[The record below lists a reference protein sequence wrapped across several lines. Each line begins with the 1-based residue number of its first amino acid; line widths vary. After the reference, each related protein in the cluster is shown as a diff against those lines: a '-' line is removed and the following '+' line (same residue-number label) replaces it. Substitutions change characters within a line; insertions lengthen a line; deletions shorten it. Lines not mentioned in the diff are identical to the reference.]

1 MVLKSLILQGF
12 KSFPDR
18 TEIKFLGGM
27 TAIVGPNGSG
37 KSNISDA
44 IRWVLGEQS
53 LRSLRGA
60 KMEDVIFGGTAKR
73 GPVGFAEV
81 SLILDNSAG
90 IFRSPFAEIM
100 VTRRYYRSGESE
112 YSLGKK
118 HCRLRDIRELFMDTG
133 LGLDGY
139 SSIGQG
145 RIDEILSL
153 RSEDRRG
160 VFEEAAGITK
170 FRARKE
176 EAERRLAATED
187 NLTRIRDLYDELGRQ
202 LEPLE
207 KQAKKT
213 EKFLVLRDELRV
225 LEVSLWLEQLERL
238 KSEAEKRSRDAEVC
252 RRQLENAKSEQERR
266 YQQAEQLTADLHG
279 IDRETEALRTSLREA
294 ESREAGQASRIAVLH
309 ANLENCRANLERVHR
324 ENEERAKQAEKLAE
338 QFSAQ
343 ETRIAELEQSRAEA
357 RERLAA
363 QEDRLA
369 QHREAEGAAAAALE
383 RAEQARAA
391 AQNEQHTL
399 ALERTA
405 AQTGLAG
412 MDGQQDDLHRA
423 LENAGDRLKAVQ
435 EEQSAFES
443 RVSAGQ
449 TALRQAQA
457 QAGEA
462 DAALRQA
469 KADADALG
477 TALRQAESALTDARN
492 RAAMLR
498 DMQRDYDGFAR
509 SVRSVMQQAGRG
521 RLSGVHGPVS
531 ALLSTENRFVT
542 AIDTALGASASS
554 IVVGYA
560 DALGTALRQ
569 AESALTDARNRAAML
584 RDMQRDY
591 DGFARSVRSVMQ
603 QAGRGRLSGVHGPV
617 SALLST
623 ENRFVTAIDTALGAS
638 ASSIVVG
645 SAEDGRA
652 CIEYLRRTD
661 GGRATFL
668 PLDTIRSASL
678 RESGLD
684 RERGCCGTADTLVQ
698 FDETYGAVVRS
709 LLARTVVCE
718 NMDAALA
725 LARSRGH
732 RFRIVTL
739 DGQIIQPGGAMTG
752 GSASRGTGA
761 LARAGRLRAAEEQAE
776 RCEAARKTAEQ
787 RFRAAEKQ
795 LHACETACETQNAAL
810 RRQAEAQA
818 ALAAA
823 CTQHRALLGSAQAR
837 QEELMQQQ
845 RSMEAEKQRS
855 AEMLASFDA
864 REAQAG
870 TQLRDAETRVQTCRD
885 ALARLRT
892 EAAEQEAQ
900 LAGQR
905 TALTRTEAELSGEK
919 RALEQMRALRCETD
933 AGISSAAD
941 SIKRYECECER
952 MQDELAEE
960 KAAHERSE
968 TLART
973 LREQLEQTGKRRE
986 QVEERRTAVRRDA
999 QDAGEQILGMEREAS
1014 RLENR
1019 AGQLKAEEAQLLG
1032 RMWESY
1038 ELTPTPAAALA
1049 QPLDDPAAARERA
1062 HELRGEIRALG
1073 SVNPDAVEEYRRVRE
1088 RYAFMG
1094 GQKDDLERAQR
1105 ELYRVI
1111 DRLTVNMKE
1120 IFASEFARLNVLFGQ
1135 TFREIFGGGHAEL
1148 ALADTSDI
1156 LSCGIDIRVSPPGKA
1171 VKTITLLSGGEKAFV
1186 AITLY
1191 FAILKLRPAPFCVLD
1206 EIEAALDDVNVQRYA
1221 KYIRKL
1227 TDFTQFIVITHRR
1240 GTMEEAD
1247 MLYGVTM
1254 QEQGVSKLL
1263 MLNLAEAEKRLKNT
1277 IK

>member
-53 LRSLRGA
+53 SRSLRGA

-81 SLILDNSAG
+81 SLILDNSTG
-90 IFRSPFAEIM
+90 VFRSPFTEIM

-112 YSLGKK
+112 YYLGKK

-187 NLTRIRDLYDELGRQ
+187 NLTRIRDLYEELGRQ

-207 KQAKKT
+207 KQAEKT

-294 ESREAGQASRIAVLH
+294 ESREAGQASRIAVLR
-309 ANLENCRANLERVHR
+309 ANLANCRANLERVHR

-343 ETRIAELEQSRAEA
+343 ETRIAELEQSSAEA

-469 KADADALG
+469 KAD
-477 TALRQAESALTDARN
+477 
-492 RAAMLR
+492 
-498 DMQRDYDGFAR
+498 
-509 SVRSVMQQAGRG
+509 
-521 RLSGVHGPVS
+521 
-531 ALLSTENRFVT
+531 
-542 AIDTALGASASS
+542 
-554 IVVGYA
+554 A

-919 RALEQMRALRCETD
+919 RALEQMWALRCETD
-933 AGISSAAD
+933 AGLSSAAD

-968 TLART
+968 TLTRT
-973 LREQLEQTGKRRE
+973 LREQMEQTGKRRE

-999 QDAGEQILGMEREAS
+999 QGAGEQILGMEREAS

-1049 QPLDDPAAARERA
+1049 QPLDAPAAARERA

>member
-53 LRSLRGA
+53 SRSLRGA

-81 SLILDNSAG
+81 SLILDNSTG
-90 IFRSPFAEIM
+90 VFRSPFAEIM

-112 YSLGKK
+112 YYLGKK

-187 NLTRIRDLYDELGRQ
+187 NLTRIRDLYEELGRQ

-207 KQAKKT
+207 KQAEKT

-343 ETRIAELEQSRAEA
+343 ETRIAELEQSSAEA

-369 QHREAEGAAAAALE
+369 QHREAESAAAAALE

-412 MDGQQDDLHRA
+412 MDGQQEDLHRA

-554 IVVGYA
+554 IVVG
-560 DALGTALRQ
+560 
-569 AESALTDARNRAAML
+569 
-584 RDMQRDY
+584 
-591 DGFARSVRSVMQ
+591 
-603 QAGRGRLSGVHGPV
+603 
-617 SALLST
+617 
-623 ENRFVTAIDTALGAS
+623 
-638 ASSIVVG
+638 

-668 PLDTIRSASL
+668 PLDTIRPSTL

-787 RFRAAEKQ
+787 RFRAAEKR

-845 RSMEAEKQRS
+845 RSMEMEKQRS
-855 AEMLASFDA
+855 AEVLASFDA

-905 TALTRTEAELSGEK
+905 TALTRTEAELSGEN

-933 AGISSAAD
+933 AGLSSAAD

-968 TLART
+968 TLTRT

-1019 AGQLKAEEAQLLG
+1019 TGQLKAEEAQLLG
-1032 RMWESY
+1032 RLWESY

>member
-1 MVLKSLILQGF
+1 MSTQPQYTV
-12 KSFPDR
+12 
-18 TEIKFLGGM
+18 
-27 TAIVGPNGSG
+27 
-37 KSNISDA
+37 
-44 IRWVLGEQS
+44 
-53 LRSLRGA
+53 
-60 KMEDVIFGGTAKR
+60 
-73 GPVGFAEV
+73 
-81 SLILDNSAG
+81 
-90 IFRSPFAEIM
+90 
-100 VTRRYYRSGESE
+100 
-112 YSLGKK
+112 
-118 HCRLRDIRELFMDTG
+118 
-133 LGLDGY
+133 
-139 SSIGQG
+139 
-145 RIDEILSL
+145 
-153 RSEDRRG
+153 
-160 VFEEAAGITK
+160 
-170 FRARKE
+170 
-176 EAERRLAATED
+176 
-187 NLTRIRDLYDELGRQ
+187 
-202 LEPLE
+202 
-207 KQAKKT
+207 
-213 EKFLVLRDELRV
+213 
-225 LEVSLWLEQLERL
+225 
-238 KSEAEKRSRDAEVC
+238 
-252 RRQLENAKSEQERR
+252 
-266 YQQAEQLTADLHG
+266 
-279 IDRETEALRTSLREA
+279 
-294 ESREAGQASRIAVLH
+294 
-309 ANLENCRANLERVHR
+309 
-324 ENEERAKQAEKLAE
+324 
-338 QFSAQ
+338 
-343 ETRIAELEQSRAEA
+343 
-357 RERLAA
+357 
-363 QEDRLA
+363 
-369 QHREAEGAAAAALE
+369 ALE
-383 RAEQARAA
+383 
-391 AQNEQHTL
+391 
-399 ALERTA
+399 
-405 AQTGLAG
+405 
-412 MDGQQDDLHRA
+412 
-423 LENAGDRLKAVQ
+423 
-435 EEQSAFES
+435 
-443 RVSAGQ
+443 
-449 TALRQAQA
+449 
-457 QAGEA
+457 
-462 DAALRQA
+462 
-469 KADADALG
+469 
-477 TALRQAESALTDARN
+477 
-492 RAAMLR
+492 
-498 DMQRDYDGFAR
+498 
-509 SVRSVMQQAGRG
+509 
-521 RLSGVHGPVS
+521 
-531 ALLSTENRFVT
+531 
-542 AIDTALGASASS
+542 IALGAALQN
-554 IVVGYA
+554 IVV
-560 DALGTALRQ
+560 DRD
-569 AESALTDARNRAAML
+569 TDAKEAIAFLKR
-584 RDMQRDY
+584 RD
-591 DGFARSVRSVMQ
+591 A
-603 QAGRGRLSGVHGPV
+603 
-617 SALLST
+617 
-623 ENRFVTAIDTALGAS
+623 
-638 ASSIVVG
+638 
-645 SAEDGRA
+645 
-652 CIEYLRRTD
+652 
-661 GGRATFL
+661 GRATFL
-668 PLDTIRSASL
+668 PMSAIRGDML
-678 RESGLD
+678 REPRLAQEYGFVGIASQ
-684 RERGCCGTADTLVQ
+684 LV
-698 FDETYGAVVRS
+698 TYDARYDGIFQN
-709 LLARTVVCE
+709 LLGRTVVVEDLDCGV
-718 NMDAALA
+718 NM
-725 LARSRGH
+725 ARRYQN

-787 RFRAAEKQ
+787 RFRAAEKR

-855 AEMLASFDA
+855 AEVLASFDA

-933 AGISSAAD
+933 AGLSSAAD

-968 TLART
+968 TLAHT

-1049 QPLDDPAAARERA
+1049 QPIDDPAAARERA

>member
-53 LRSLRGA
+53 SRSLRGA
-60 KMEDVIFGGTAKR
+60 KMEDVIFSGTAKR

-81 SLILDNSAG
+81 SLILDNSTG
-90 IFRSPFAEIM
+90 VFRSPFTEIM

-207 KQAKKT
+207 KQAEKT

-294 ESREAGQASRIAVLH
+294 ESREAGQASRIAVLR

-343 ETRIAELEQSRAEA
+343 QTRIAELEQSSAEA
-357 RERLAA
+357 RERLAS
-363 QEDRLA
+363 QEGRLA

-383 RAEQARAA
+383 QAEQACAA

-469 KADADALG
+469 KA
-477 TALRQAESALTDARN
+477 E
-492 RAAMLR
+492 
-498 DMQRDYDGFAR
+498 
-509 SVRSVMQQAGRG
+509 
-521 RLSGVHGPVS
+521 
-531 ALLSTENRFVT
+531 
-542 AIDTALGASASS
+542 
-554 IVVGYA
+554 A

-668 PLDTIRSASL
+668 PLDTIRPASL

-787 RFRAAEKQ
+787 RFRAAEKR
-795 LHACETACETQNAAL
+795 LHDRETACETQNAAL

-855 AEMLASFDA
+855 AEVLASFDA

-870 TQLRDAETRVQTCRD
+870 TQLRDAETCVQTCRD

-919 RALEQMRALRCETD
+919 RALEQMRTLRCETD
-933 AGISSAAD
+933 AGLSGAAD

-968 TLART
+968 TLTRT

-1073 SVNPDAVEEYRRVRE
+1073 SVNPDAVEEYRRMRE

-1156 LSCGIDIRVSPPGKA
+1156 LSCGIDIRVSLPGKA

>member
-53 LRSLRGA
+53 SRSLRGA

-207 KQAKKT
+207 KQAEKT

-252 RRQLENAKSEQERR
+252 RRQLENTKSEQERR

-279 IDRETEALRTSLREA
+279 IDRETEALRMSLREA
-294 ESREAGQASRIAVLH
+294 ESREAGQASRIAVLR
-309 ANLENCRANLERVHR
+309 ANLENCRENLERVHR
-324 ENEERAKQAEKLAE
+324 ENEERAKQAEKFTE

-343 ETRIAELEQSRAEA
+343 QTRIAELEQSSAEA

-363 QEDRLA
+363 QEGRLA
-369 QHREAEGAAAAALE
+369 QHREAESAAAAALE

-457 QAGEA
+457 QAGET

-469 KADADALG
+469 QAD
-477 TALRQAESALTDARN
+477 
-492 RAAMLR
+492 
-498 DMQRDYDGFAR
+498 
-509 SVRSVMQQAGRG
+509 
-521 RLSGVHGPVS
+521 
-531 ALLSTENRFVT
+531 
-542 AIDTALGASASS
+542 
-554 IVVGYA
+554 A

-668 PLDTIRSASL
+668 PLDTIRPASL

-752 GSASRGTGA
+752 GSASRGTGV

-787 RFRAAEKQ
+787 RFRAAEKR
-795 LHACETACETQNAAL
+795 LHACETACEAQNAAL

-855 AEMLASFDA
+855 AEVLASFDA
-864 REAQAG
+864 REEQAG

-919 RALEQMRALRCETD
+919 RALEQMRTLRCETD
-933 AGISSAAD
+933 AGLSGAAD

-952 MQDELAEE
+952 IQDELAEE
-960 KAAHERSE
+960 KAAHERSK
-968 TLART
+968 TLTRT

-1062 HELRGEIRALG
+1062 HELRGKIRELG

-1094 GQKDDLERAQR
+1094 EQKDDLERAQR

>member
-53 LRSLRGA
+53 SRSLRGA
-60 KMEDVIFGGTAKR
+60 KMEDVIFSGTAKR

-81 SLILDNSAG
+81 SLILDNSTG
-90 IFRSPFAEIM
+90 VFRSPFTEIM

-112 YSLGKK
+112 YYLGKK

-207 KQAKKT
+207 KQAEKT

-294 ESREAGQASRIAVLH
+294 ESREAGQASRIAVLR
-309 ANLENCRANLERVHR
+309 ANLENCRVNLERVHR

-343 ETRIAELEQSRAEA
+343 QTRIAELEQSSAEA

-363 QEDRLA
+363 QEGRLA
-369 QHREAEGAAAAALE
+369 QHREAENAAAAALE

-423 LENAGDRLKAVQ
+423 LENAGDRLRAVQ
-435 EEQSAFES
+435 EEQSALES

-469 KADADALG
+469 KA
-477 TALRQAESALTDARN
+477 E
-492 RAAMLR
+492 
-498 DMQRDYDGFAR
+498 
-509 SVRSVMQQAGRG
+509 
-521 RLSGVHGPVS
+521 
-531 ALLSTENRFVT
+531 
-542 AIDTALGASASS
+542 
-554 IVVGYA
+554 A

-652 CIEYLRRTD
+652 CIGYLRRTD

-668 PLDTIRSASL
+668 PLDTIRPASL

-787 RFRAAEKQ
+787 RFRAAEKR
-795 LHACETACETQNAAL
+795 LHACETACETQNAVL

-855 AEMLASFDA
+855 AEVLASFDA
-864 REAQAG
+864 REAQVG

-885 ALARLRT
+885 ALARLRA

-919 RALEQMRALRCETD
+919 RALEQMRTLRCETD
-933 AGISSAAD
+933 AGLSSAAD

-952 MQDELAEE
+952 IQDELAEE

-968 TLART
+968 TLTRT

-1088 RYAFMG
+1088 RYALMG
-1094 GQKDDLERAQR
+1094 GQNDDLERAQR

-1156 LSCGIDIRVSPPGKA
+1156 LSCGIDIRVSLPGKA

>member
-53 LRSLRGA
+53 SRSLRGA
-60 KMEDVIFGGTAKR
+60 KMEDVIFSGTAKR

-81 SLILDNSAG
+81 SLILDNSTG
-90 IFRSPFAEIM
+90 VFRSPFTEIM

-238 KSEAEKRSRDAEVC
+238 KGEAEKRSRDAEVC

-279 IDRETEALRTSLREA
+279 IDRETEALRMSLREA
-294 ESREAGQASRIAVLH
+294 ESREAGQASRIAVLR

-343 ETRIAELEQSRAEA
+343 QTRIAELEHSSAEA

-363 QEDRLA
+363 QEGRLA
-369 QHREAEGAAAAALE
+369 QHREAESAAAAALE

-412 MDGQQDDLHRA
+412 MDGQQDNLHRA

-435 EEQSAFES
+435 EEQSALES

-449 TALRQAQA
+449 TALRQAQTK
-457 QAGEA
+457 AGEA

-469 KADADALG
+469 KA
-477 TALRQAESALTDARN
+477 E
-492 RAAMLR
+492 
-498 DMQRDYDGFAR
+498 
-509 SVRSVMQQAGRG
+509 
-521 RLSGVHGPVS
+521 
-531 ALLSTENRFVT
+531 
-542 AIDTALGASASS
+542 
-554 IVVGYA
+554 A

-668 PLDTIRSASL
+668 PLDTIRPASL

-725 LARSRGH
+725 LARLRGH

-787 RFRAAEKQ
+787 RFRAAEKR
-795 LHACETACETQNAAL
+795 LHDRETARETQNAAL

-855 AEMLASFDA
+855 AEVLASFDA
-864 REAQAG
+864 REEQAG

-892 EAAEQEAQ
+892 EAAEREAQ

-919 RALEQMRALRCETD
+919 RALEQMRTLRCETD
-933 AGISSAAD
+933 AGLSGAAD

-952 MQDELAEE
+952 IQDELAEE

-968 TLART
+968 TLTRT

-1062 HELRGEIRALG
+1062 HELRGKIRELG

-1094 GQKDDLERAQR
+1094 EQKDDLERAQR

>member
-53 LRSLRGA
+53 SRSLRGA

-207 KQAKKT
+207 KQAEKT

-238 KSEAEKRSRDAEVC
+238 KGEAEKRSRDAEVC

-279 IDRETEALRTSLREA
+279 IDRETEALRMSLREA
-294 ESREAGQASRIAVLH
+294 ESREAGQASRIAVLR
-309 ANLENCRANLERVHR
+309 ANLENCRENLERVHR
-324 ENEERAKQAEKLAE
+324 ENEERAKQAEKLTE

-343 ETRIAELEQSRAEA
+343 QTRIAELEQSSAEA

-363 QEDRLA
+363 QEGRLA
-369 QHREAEGAAAAALE
+369 QHREAESAAAAALE
-383 RAEQARAA
+383 RAEQVRAA

-399 ALERTA
+399 ARERTA

-412 MDGQQDDLHRA
+412 MDGQQDNLHRA

-435 EEQSAFES
+435 EEQSALES

-449 TALRQAQA
+449 TALRQAQTK
-457 QAGEA
+457 AGEA

-469 KADADALG
+469 KA
-477 TALRQAESALTDARN
+477 E
-492 RAAMLR
+492 
-498 DMQRDYDGFAR
+498 
-509 SVRSVMQQAGRG
+509 
-521 RLSGVHGPVS
+521 
-531 ALLSTENRFVT
+531 
-542 AIDTALGASASS
+542 
-554 IVVGYA
+554 A

-668 PLDTIRSASL
+668 PLDTIRPASL

-725 LARSRGH
+725 LARLRGH

-855 AEMLASFDA
+855 AEVLASFDA
-864 REAQAG
+864 REEQAG

-919 RALEQMRALRCETD
+919 RALEQMRTLRCETD
-933 AGISSAAD
+933 AGLSGAAD

-952 MQDELAEE
+952 IQDELAEE

-968 TLART
+968 TLTRT

-1062 HELRGEIRALG
+1062 HELRGKIRELG

-1094 GQKDDLERAQR
+1094 EQKDDLERAQR